1 MQSVQQRGRCFLSL
15 MASCALA
22 LCIPTAR
29 ALAKSEPKA
38 YPEEGKVIGTGTSES
53 IRATY
58 EVETNSKI
66 YKLECEKVPRPGLK
80 SYTPRECGGSRKIQI
95 GDVIHL
101 RKDKSW
107 VYIQI
112 DENGRGT
119 EQKLRILSE
128 ELKSSVRPADKAS
141 ATQPEKGA
149 KQADD
154 KQ

>member
-1 MQSVQQRGRCFLSL
+1 
-15 MASCALA
+15 MASCVLA
-22 LCIPTAR
+22 LCIPTAT

-38 YPEEGKVIGTGTSES
+38 YPENGKVIGIGTSES

-58 EVETNSKI
+58 EVETESEV

-107 VYIQI
+107 VYIKI
-112 DENGRGT
+112 DENGRDT

-128 ELKSSVRPADKAS
+128 ELRPGVRPADKAA
-141 ATQPEKGA
+141 ATPLEKGT
-149 KQADD
+149 KQTDD